1 MTLTATTPW
10 PGSAFSGWGGACGGT
25 EASCVLELA
34 SAANVVATF
43 TYTGSDVSYDWVQ
56 DAYISYYG
64 RPADPEGQ
72 AYWAGQTDLLGR
84 GLDAIVGAF
93 GTSDEFNS
101 RYGGLTNTELVT
113 KIYQQTLARNP
124 DPGGLAW
131 YVAELAAGRK
141 DVANDHPRCLV
152 WRGHR
157 AGLYY
162 GGKQG
167 GGGGLLHGQS
177 GGGVS
182 IWHVER

>member
-1 MTLTATTPW
+1 
-10 PGSAFSGWGGACGGT
+10 
-25 EASCVLELA
+25 VLELA

-101 RYGGLTNTELVT
+101 RYEGLSNTALVT
-113 KIYQQTLARNP
+113 GIYQQTLARDP

-131 YVAELAAGRK
+131 YVGKLEAGDTTLQRITLDVLYGAVTAPDSTTVANKGEVADYYTAKVAAGCPYGMSSV
-141 DVANDHPRCLV
+141 DIL
-152 WRGHR
+152 
-157 AGLYY
+157 AGVTADPATVTAAKAAIDAWC
-162 GGKQG
+162 GP
-167 GGGGLLHGQS
+167 
-177 GGGVS
+177 
-182 IWHVER
+182 